1 MFCSADRGE
10 NALGDCFG
18 SNAATKGMT
27 KLKSE
32 ESAKFDFGVGTDSA
46 FAGSTK
52 RVTKPGFA
60 KETEFRTNPRPSLD
74 LPREQNDRTVIG
86 PYRAYQWTMKGPVVG

>member
-32 ESAKFDFGVGTDSA
+32 ESAKFDFGVGTKSA
-46 FAGSTK
+46 FA
-52 RVTKPGFA
+52 
-60 KETEFRTNPRPSLD
+60 E
-74 LPREQNDRTVIG
+74 
-86 PYRAYQWTMKGPVVG
+86 